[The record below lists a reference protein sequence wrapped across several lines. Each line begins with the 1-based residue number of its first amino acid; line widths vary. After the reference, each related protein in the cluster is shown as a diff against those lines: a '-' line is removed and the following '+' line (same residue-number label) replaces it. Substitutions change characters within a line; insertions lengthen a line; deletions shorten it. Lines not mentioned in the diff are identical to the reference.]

1 MTRRFTGWHMA
12 GIMVSFFAVVIAVNF
27 YMATQ
32 ASRTFG
38 GVVVENSYVASQRF
52 NGWLADARAQDALG
66 WTATPAV
73 DDAGRVTV
81 ALAVEG
87 RPIRGATVKAIAT
100 HPVGRLS
107 ARSFVLRELGNGQY
121 GSAEVLASGRW
132 QLRVDVSVQGREA
145 RFEQDIR
152 R

>member
-66 WTATPAV
+66 WRATPAV

-81 ALAVEG
+81 VLADNEG
-87 RPIRGATVKAIAT
+87 AIRGATVMATAT

-107 ARSFVLRELGNGQY
+107 ARSFALRDMGDGRY
-121 GSAEVLASGRW
+121 GSAEALAAGRW
-132 QLRVDVSVQGREA
+132 QLRIDVRAQGREA
-145 RFEQDIR
+145 RFEQDVR